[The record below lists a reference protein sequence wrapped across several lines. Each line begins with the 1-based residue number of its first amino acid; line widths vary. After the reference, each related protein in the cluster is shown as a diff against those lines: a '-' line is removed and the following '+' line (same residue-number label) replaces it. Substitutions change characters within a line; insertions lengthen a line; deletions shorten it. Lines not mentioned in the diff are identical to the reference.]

1 MNREINKMKVC
12 KIELI
17 KKTATT
23 KDGRNFNTFK
33 GVQKDGKLIDVKFTK
48 DVKNVPNESGI
59 IVVPVDKINI
69 DKNRKYP
76 VCWVKEIKEFEP
88 KSTTLNT
95 DVTEIFGE

>member
-1 MNREINKMKVC
+1 MKLI
-12 KIELI
+12 KIEII
-17 KKTATT
+17 KKVATT
-23 KDGRNFNTFK
+23 KDGRNFDTFK

-48 DVKNVPNESGI
+48 DVKNVPQESGI
-59 IVVPVDKINI
+59 IHVLPEKVNI

-95 DVTEIFGE
+95 EIEDLFGE